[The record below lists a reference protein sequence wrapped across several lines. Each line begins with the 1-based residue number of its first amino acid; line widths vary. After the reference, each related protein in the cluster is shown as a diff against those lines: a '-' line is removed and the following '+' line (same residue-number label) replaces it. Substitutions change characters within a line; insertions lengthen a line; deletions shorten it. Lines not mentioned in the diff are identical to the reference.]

1 MTTPSPDGDL
11 PSEDILSSEE
21 ELRYN
26 RQIVLR
32 NFDFD
37 GQEALKQAKVLIIG
51 AGGLGCASSQYLASA
66 GMGRMTLVDFD
77 HIELSNLQRQLLHRD
92 SRIGEF
98 KSLSAKY
105 ELEQI
110 NPHCKVQAITRRLS
124 EDELT
129 DLIKQHDIVLDCT
142 DNVDTREQINRACF
156 ALRTPLVS
164 GAAIRMEGQI
174 SVFTYAD
181 DEPCYQCLSQL
192 FGNGTLSCVESGI
205 MAPMVGIIGAM
216 QAMEAIKVIADF
228 GQPMTGKVLIID
240 GLTLS
245 FQQMKLPKLP
255 TCTVCHTSRTA

>member
-66 GMGRMTLVDFD
+66 GMGQMTLVDFD

-129 DLIKQHDIVLDCT
+129 ELIKQHDIVLDCT

-216 QAMEAIKVIADF
+216 QAMEAIKIIADF

>member
-1 MTTPSPDGDL
+1 MDHGLSSD
-11 PSEDILSSEE
+11 DILSSEE

-32 NFDFD
+32 HFDFD
-37 GQEALKQAKVLIIG
+37 GQEALKQANVLIIG

-66 GMGRMTLVDFD
+66 GMGKMTLVDFD

-98 KSLSAKY
+98 KAISAKY

-110 NPHCKVQAITRRLS
+110 NPHCQVQAITKKLS
-124 EDELT
+124 EDELSEM
-129 DLIKQHDIVLDCT
+129 IKQHDIVLDCT

-156 ALRTPLVS
+156 ALKIPLVS

-174 SVFTYAD
+174 SVFTYAEN
-181 DEPCYQCLSQL
+181 EPCYQCLSQL
-192 FGNGTLSCVESGI
+192 FGSGTLSCVESGI

-216 QAMEAIKVIADF
+216 QAMEAIKVVANF
-228 GQPMTGKVLIID
+228 GKPMTGKVLLVD

-255 TCTVCHTSRTA
+255 SCSVCNT